1 VNNYEYQDLFYKS
14 SVDKQLSI
22 VSDDGL
28 INITN
33 TELHQESFEL
43 TESINSSNDLAFGSC
58 EAAEVK
64 FTVSNVF
71 VSAKD
76 KWLTIKGVL
85 NGNVDT
91 PFLFGRY
98 KVVSDVPTADRRHRT
113 ITAYDALYDVLGMDV
128 APWYNS
134 LVFPL
139 TLKEFRNSFFE
150 YVGVVQEIAEL
161 LNDDLLVEKTVD
173 AEELSGKRV
182 INAICEVNGAF
193 GKIGRNGKFQYVILK
208 EMIKGLYPSDTL
220 YPANDLFPK
229 TDKNTSVIKKA
240 YYISANYQ
248 DYTVAKIDKIQI
260 RKEENDIGC
269 IYGEGNN
276 AYIVQDNFLLYG
288 KSNQDLIN
296 VAKNMYDVI
305 GNIYYMP
312 AEIVAVGNPCLEVGD
327 GIRLSTRQKIIYTY
341 ILRRTLKGIQSLR
354 DTYKADGSE
363 FVPRQLN
370 SLPSQV
376 KELKGKTNVLIRTV
390 EETRLEMADI
400 ERNLSAQILVNAEGI
415 ATKVSKDNIIS
426 EINQTAEAITI
437 SASKIDLVGLVEADE
452 LLAKFATIKYLDTE
466 IAAIDKIVAQKANIT
481 ELNAVSGRIDYI
493 ESAYVTTDVLNANLI
508 NVAGAIS
515 AVDAKFGSLNAD
527 NITSGTLSA
536 DRIDVNGLLSSSA
549 FTGNSITV
557 IGVTATT
564 GINTNYI
571 NNQRVSWKTAT
582 VLSSS
587 GTPMQITYLGN

>member
-1 VNNYEYQDLFYKS
+1 MIDYEYQDLFYKS

-33 TELHQESFEL
+33 TELHQEAFEL
-43 TESINSSNDLAFGSC
+43 TESINSSNDLVFGSC

-113 ITAYDALYDVLGMDV
+113 ITAYDALYDVLSMDV

-139 TLKEFRNSFFE
+139 TLKEFRGSFFE
-150 YVGVVQEIAEL
+150 HVGIRQEVTEL
-161 LNDDLLVEKTVD
+161 VNDDLIIEKTVD

-182 INAICEVNGAF
+182 INSICEINGAF
-193 GKIGRNGKFQYVILK
+193 GRIGRNGKFQYVILK

-229 TDKNTSVIKKA
+229 SDENTSVIKKA

-248 DYTVAKIDKIQI
+248 DYTVAKIDSLQI

-269 IYGEGNN
+269 VYGEGKNT
-276 AYIVQDNFLLYG
+276 YIVQDNFLLYG

-305 GNIYYMP
+305 SNIYYIP

-327 GIRLSTRQKIIYTY
+327 GIRLSTKRKIIYTY
-341 ILRRTLKGIQSLR
+341 ILRRTLKGIQNLK

-363 FVPRQLN
+363 VVPRQLN
-370 SLPSQV
+370 SLPNQV
-376 KELKGKTNVLIRTV
+376 KELKGKTNVLVRTV

-400 ERNLSAQILVNAEGI
+400 EKNLSAQILINAEGI

-426 EINQTAEAITI
+426 EINQTAEQITI
-437 SASKIDLVGLVEADE
+437 KANKIDLEGLVEADE
-452 LLAKFATIKYLDTE
+452 LVAKFASVDTLEAE
-466 IAAIDKIVAQKANIT
+466 IAKIDKIVAQKANIT
-481 ELNAVSGRIDYI
+481 ELNALSAEIDVL
-493 ESAYVTTDVLNANLI
+493 ESKVVTTDVLNANI
-508 NVAGAIS
+508 VTITGALS
-515 AVDAKFGSLNAD
+515 AVDAKFNYLNAD

-536 DRIDVNGLLSSSA
+536 DRIDAGTILSKLVGTSVSA
-549 FTGNSITV
+549 ATV
-557 IGVTATT
+557 TCGTLNA
-564 GINTNYI
+564 NAFFNFA
-571 NNQRVSWKTAT
+571 NQAVSWKTYT
-582 VLSSS
+582 NPND
-587 GTPMQITYLGN
+587 GFTIHYLGY

>member
-1 VNNYEYQDLFYKS
+1 MIDYEYQDLFYKS

-33 TELHQESFEL
+33 TELHQEAFEL
-43 TESINSSNDLAFGSC
+43 TESINSSNDLVFGSC

-113 ITAYDALYDVLGMDV
+113 ITAYDALYDVLSMDV

-139 TLKEFRNSFFE
+139 TLKEFRDSFFD
-150 YVGVVQEIAEL
+150 YVGIRQEVTEL
-161 LNDDLLVEKTVD
+161 VNDNLIIEKTVD

-182 INAICEVNGAF
+182 INAICEINGAF
-193 GKIGRNGKFQYVILK
+193 GRIGRNGKFQYVILK

-220 YPANDLFPK
+220 YPANNLFPK
-229 TDKNTSVIKKA
+229 SDENTSVIKKA

-248 DYTVAKIDKIQI
+248 DYTVAKIDSLQI

-269 IYGEGNN
+269 VYGEGKNT
-276 AYIVQDNFLLYG
+276 YIVQDNFLLYG

-305 GNIYYMP
+305 SNIYYIP

-327 GIRLSTRQKIIYTY
+327 GIRLSTKRKIIYTY
-341 ILRRTLKGIQSLR
+341 ILRRTLKGIQNLK

-363 FVPRQLN
+363 VVPKQLN

-376 KELKGKTNVLIRTV
+376 KELKGKTNVLVRTV

-400 ERNLSAQILVNAEGI
+400 EKNLSAQILVNAEGI

-426 EINQTAEAITI
+426 EINQTAEEITI
-437 SASKIDLVGLVEADE
+437 KANKIDLEGLVEADE
-452 LLAKFATIKYLDTE
+452 LVAKYASVDTLEAE
-466 IAAIDKIVAQKANIT
+466 IAKIDKIVAQKASIT
-481 ELNAVSGRIDYI
+481 DLNALSAEIDVL
-493 ESAYVTTDVLNANLI
+493 ESKSVTTEELTANMVTI
-508 NVAGAIS
+508 TGALS
-515 AVDAKFGSLNAD
+515 AVDAKFEHLNAD
-527 NITSGTLSA
+527 NITSGTLKA
-536 DRIDVNGLLSSSA
+536 DHIDINGILTSNT
-549 FTGNSITV
+549 FTGKSIEV
-557 IGVTATT
+557 EGLTANT
-564 GINTNYI
+564 GIVTKFI
-571 NNQRVSWKTAT
+571 NNQRVSWLDAVDATGKT
-582 VLSSS
+582 
-587 GTPMQITYLGN
+587 IHYLGY

>member
-1 VNNYEYQDLFYKS
+1 MIDYEYQDLFYKS

-33 TELHQESFEL
+33 TELHQEAFEL
-43 TESINSSNDLAFGSC
+43 TESINSSNDLVFGSC

-113 ITAYDALYDVLGMDV
+113 ITAYDALYDVLSMDV

-134 LVFPL
+134 LVFPV
-139 TLKEFRNSFFE
+139 TLKEFRDSFFD
-150 YVGVVQEIAEL
+150 YVGIRQEVTEL
-161 LNDDLLVEKTVD
+161 VNDDLIIEKTVD
-173 AEELSGKRV
+173 EEELSGKRV
-182 INAICEVNGAF
+182 INAICEINGSF
-193 GKIGRNGKFQYVILK
+193 GRIGRNGKFQYVILK

-229 TDKNTSVIKKA
+229 SDENTSVIKKA

-248 DYTVAKIDKIQI
+248 DYTVAKIDSLQI

-269 IYGEGNN
+269 VYGEGKNT
-276 AYIVQDNFLLYG
+276 YIVQDNFLLYG

-305 GNIYYMP
+305 SNIYYIP

-327 GIRLSTRQKIIYTY
+327 GIRLGTKHKIIYTY
-341 ILRRTLKGIQSLR
+341 ILRRTLKGIQNLK

-363 FVPRQLN
+363 IVPKQLN
-370 SLPSQV
+370 SLPNQV
-376 KELKGKTNVLIRTV
+376 KELKGKTNVLVRTV

-400 ERNLSAQILVNAEGI
+400 EKNLSAQILVNAEGI

-426 EINQTAEAITI
+426 EINQTAEQITI
-437 SASKIDLVGLVEADE
+437 KANKIDLEGLVEADE
-452 LLAKFATIKYLDTE
+452 LVAKFASVDTLEAE
-466 IAAIDKIVAQKANIT
+466 IAKIDKIVAQKANIT
-481 ELNAVSGRIDYI
+481 ELNALSAEIDVL
-493 ESAYVTTDVLNANLI
+493 ESKVVTTDVLNANI
-508 NVAGAIS
+508 VTITGALS
-515 AVDAKFGSLNAD
+515 AVDAKFNYLNAD

-536 DRIDVNGLLSSSA
+536 DRISADTILSKLVGSSVSSA
-549 FTGNSITV
+549 S
-557 IGVTATT
+557 VTCGSLTCN
-564 GINTNYI
+564 GIFSFV
-571 NNQRVSWKTAT
+571 NQGVSWKTYT
-582 VLSSS
+582 NPQD
-587 GTPMQITYLGN
+587 GYTIHYLGY